1 MNLVIGCRSLSVSI
15 IYIHLSVLFTAPSPA
30 GVTINFVRLTPYS
43 LRYAF
48 NQSRVPQTFEV
59 TQVVVVTQMY
69 LADFFETSLPDIM
82 EFRTNATGSAFAL
95 LQPFLLNYS
104 STAIFETTS
113 KRATAVPPV
122 EELDLLLKSAFVGQN
137 LASYIGLLQDLPPE
151 NVFRTTSNVSFTA
164 YSTVKEN
171 KTQSDTNNQDKNGR
185 DSNSDNGSSSG
196 NAKRTGG
203 IVAGASVFLLLILSV
218 GMHYQKTKRE
228 AAPTRRIGIPKQ
240 DPDNDEAH
248 MTIAGDTY
256 MAESTVVS
264 GGVLSLL
271 SNRRRRRA
279 KDRIELRQRDS
290 PVRAGTPVV
299 TSDEAQSLT
308 LPSIASRS
316 DWQRRSSSDSDSQE
330 DSDIAIYDA
339 DRLLH
344 FHVDPPAYRG
354 ALSSDVQQRMSYDV
368 LAVRDDMR
376 LPRHFSPIDDI
387 PNDASVEGDDNDS
400 LSVDED
406 VPMRVID
413 LIRKFTP
420 SRRCASR

>member
-1 MNLVIGCRSLSVSI
+1 MNI
-15 IYIHLSVLFTAPSPA
+15 
-30 GVTINFVRLTPYS
+30 VRLTPYS
-43 LRYAF
+43 LRYVF
-48 NQSRVPQTFEV
+48 NQTRVPKDFEV
-59 TQVVVVTQMY
+59 TDVVVVTQMY

-82 EFRTNATGSAFAL
+82 EFRTNATGNAFVL
-95 LQPFLLNYS
+95 LQPFLLNYT
-104 STAIFETTS
+104 STAIFEITS
-113 KRATAVPPV
+113 KSAGAVPPV
-122 EELDLLLKSAFVGQN
+122 AELDLLLNSAFVGQN
-137 LASYIGLLQDLPPE
+137 LGTYIGLLQDLPPE
-151 NVFRTTSNVSFTA
+151 NIFRTTSNVSFTT
-164 YSTVKEN
+164 YSTEKN
-171 KTQSDTNNQDKNGR
+171 DTTKSETKNEDKNGR
-185 DSNSDNGSSSG
+185 DSTDSG

-203 IVAGASVFLLLILSV
+203 IVAGTSIFLLLVLSV
-218 GMHYQKTKRE
+218 GTYYHKAKRE
-228 AAPTRRIGIPKQ
+228 SPPIRRMGISKQ

-256 MAESTVVS
+256 MADSTVVS

-279 KDRIELRQRDS
+279 QDRKGLLQRDS

-299 TSDEAQSLT
+299 TADEAQSLT

-316 DWQRRSSSDSDSQE
+316 DWQRRSSSDSESEE
-330 DSDIAIYDA
+330 DSDVAIYNA
-339 DRLLH
+339 DRLLL
-344 FHVDPPAYRG
+344 FHNDPPAYRG
-354 ALSSDVQQRMSYDV
+354 ALSKTDVQQRTSHDV

-387 PNDASVEGDDNDS
+387 PNDASVEGDDCDS

>member
-1 MNLVIGCRSLSVSI
+1 MNI
-15 IYIHLSVLFTAPSPA
+15 
-30 GVTINFVRLTPYS
+30 VRLTPYS

-48 NQSRVPQTFEV
+48 NQTRVPQTFEV
-59 TQVVVVTQMY
+59 TEVVVVTQMY
-69 LADFFETSLPDIM
+69 LAEFFESRLADIM
-82 EFRTNATGSAFAL
+82 EFRTNSTGSAFAL
-95 LQPFLLNYS
+95 MQPFLLNYS
-104 STAIFETTS
+104 STAIFETTT
-113 KRATAVPPV
+113 KEPVPTV
-122 EELDLLLKSAFVGQN
+122 AELDILLKSAFTGQN
-137 LASYIGLLQDLPPE
+137 LGTYIDLLQELPPE
-151 NVFRTTSNVSFTA
+151 NAFRTTSNVSFTA
-164 YSTVKEN
+164 DPTDKQG
-171 KTQSDTNNQDKNGR
+171 KTRTDNNSQDTSGGSGKGD
-185 DSNSDNGSSSG
+185 GSSSG

-218 GMHYQKTKRE
+218 GFHYQKTKRD
-228 AAPTRRIGIPKQ
+228 APPTRRSGILPKQ
-240 DPDNDEAH
+240 DPDSDEAH

-271 SNRRRRRA
+271 SNRRRRRG
-279 KDRIELRQRDS
+279 KDRKELNQRDS

-299 TSDEAQSLT
+299 SANEMQSLT

-316 DWQRRSSSDSDSQE
+316 EWQRRSSSESGSEE
-330 DSDIAIYDA
+330 DSDIAIYDT
-339 DRLLH
+339 DRLRH
-344 FHVDPPAYRG
+344 FHIDPPAYRG
-354 ALSSDVQQRMSYDV
+354 ALSTDAHLRMSRDV

-376 LPRHFSPIDDI
+376 LPRHFVPIDDI
-387 PNDASVEGDDNDS
+387 PNDASIEGDDNDS